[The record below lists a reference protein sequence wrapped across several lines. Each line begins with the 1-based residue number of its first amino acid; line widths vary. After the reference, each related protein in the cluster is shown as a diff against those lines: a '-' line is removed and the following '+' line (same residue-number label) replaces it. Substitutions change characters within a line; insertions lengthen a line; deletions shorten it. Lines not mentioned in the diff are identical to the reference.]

1 MNTKEEA
8 KKWIEKGGKCM
19 YRYGFA
25 WKGARAEEITAERAL
40 ELLPSYD
47 FGVGYYELKFNGSEL
62 IFNEYSEGD
71 MF

>member
-1 MNTKEEA
+1 MTTKEEA
-8 KKWIEKGGKCM
+8 KQWIEKGGKCM

-25 WKGARAEEITAERAL
+25 WKGARAEEITTERAL
-40 ELLPSYD
+40 ELLPKFS
-47 FGVGYYELKFNGSEL
+47 FGMGYYELKFNGSEL